1 MSRAQLVAQTQ
12 PRTGGAE
19 AEQASEELLAAVN
32 AVHGDNLV
40 AKEASCGVALHVD
53 TEEARVRSSHSLSIH
68 HGTAIERLV
77 LGCQPPKGSRSA

>member
-1 MSRAQLVAQTQ
+1 MSRAQLVAQPQ
-12 PRTGGAE
+12 PRTGEAE
-19 AEQASEELLAAVN
+19 AEQALEELLAAVN
-32 AVHGDNLV
+32 VVHGDNLA
-40 AKEASCGVALHVD
+40 AKEVLCGVALHVD